1 MQCQIFHDVL
11 GRGLEH
17 GLSDQSSMFFI
28 CALGETRKYWS
39 FKLSEPGLSCG
50 VLAREMLENV
60 SKRDITGFLDYL
72 TNAFATLISKAIKTK
87 TKKLCLTK
95 NLI

>member
-28 CALGETRKYWS
+28 CALGETKKYWS

-72 TNAFATLISKAIKTK
+72 TNAFATLISKAIKKK

>member
-1 MQCQIFHDVL
+1 M
-11 GRGLEH
+11 
-17 GLSDQSSMFFI
+17 SDQSSVFFI
-28 CALGETRKYWS
+28 CALGETKKYWS

-72 TNAFATLISKAIKTK
+72 TNAFATFISKAIKIK

-95 NLI
+95 NLT

>member
-1 MQCQIFHDVL
+1 M
-11 GRGLEH
+11 
-17 GLSDQSSMFFI
+17 
-28 CALGETRKYWS
+28 
-39 FKLSEPGLSCG
+39 
-50 VLAREMLENV
+50 LAREMLENV